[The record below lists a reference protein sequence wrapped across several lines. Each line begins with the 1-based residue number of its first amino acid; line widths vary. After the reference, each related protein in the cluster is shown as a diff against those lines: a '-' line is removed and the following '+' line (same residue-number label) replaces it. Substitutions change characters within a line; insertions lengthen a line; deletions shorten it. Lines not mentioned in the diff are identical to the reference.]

1 MKTTYIPVYLR
12 IIGWLFAGFGIAY
25 VFFPTLLLE
34 QSGMLTPS
42 AAAQADVYAMYAGLQ
57 IGFGLWLL
65 ACAKHKD
72 LQPAGL
78 LSIVFIFG
86 GIAAGRTLG
95 VLYYASYDAFNIS
108 ALCIEWPGSLFAL
121 YLYNQ
126 NRKASPAS

>member
-1 MKTTYIPVYLR
+1 MNPSIIALYLR
-12 IIGWLFAGFGIAY
+12 VIGWLFAGFGIAY

-34 QSGMLTPS
+34 QSGMQTPS
-42 AAAQADVYAMYAGLQ
+42 AAAKADVYAMYAGLQ

-65 ACAKHKD
+65 ACAKHRD

-121 YLYNQ
+121 YLY
-126 NRKASPAS
+126 KKHCKTLSAS